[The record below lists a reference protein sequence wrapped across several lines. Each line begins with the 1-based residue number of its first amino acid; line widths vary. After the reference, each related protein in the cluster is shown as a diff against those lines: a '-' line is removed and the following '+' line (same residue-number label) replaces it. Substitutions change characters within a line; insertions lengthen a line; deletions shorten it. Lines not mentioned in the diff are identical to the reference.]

1 MRGLVFGLLLA
12 LPVWA
17 VVAAIVTRSGGMW
30 CFAIAVTSGAA
41 LILYL
46 LDLRH
51 EDLGDD

>member
-12 LPVWA
+12 LPLWA

-30 CFAIAVTSGAA
+30 CFAIAVASGSA

-46 LDLRH
+46 LHLRGA
-51 EDLGDD
+51 DMGDD

>member
-12 LPVWA
+12 GAFWA

-30 CFAIAVTSGAA
+30 CFAIAFTSGAA
-41 LILYL
+41 LIIYL
-46 LDLRH
+46 LHLRA